1 MGKFSKFEQKV
12 CETFREFWVTSYP
25 RQGFLYRDHVL
36 FHHHHQLD
44 SLLVTHRDF
53 TGHETNVIA
62 CQVKEKYAKKGCILV
77 SMTTYSSVSNKKV
90 CNVFSLCRTLR
101 DLVHHSFGWL
111 SKTLPK
117 RLALPLTIQFTLKQ
131 NKRKQRFSLA
141 PIRNILREIIT
152 ELETQQTIFS
162 RQKHRVHL

>member
-1 MGKFSKFEQKV
+1 MGKFSKHEQKV

-44 SLLVTHRDF
+44 SLFVTHRDF
-53 TGHETNVIA
+53 TGHEANVIA
-62 CQVKEKYAKKGCILV
+62 CQVKEKYATRSCILV
-77 SMTTYSSVSNKKV
+77 SLTTYSNVSNKKV
-90 CNVFSLCRTLR
+90 CDVSSLCRTLR
-101 DLVHHSFGWL
+101 DWVHHSFGWL

-117 RLALPLTIQFTLKQ
+117 RLALPLTIQFTLK
-131 NKRKQRFSLA
+131 KQKWYWFSLV

-162 RQKHRVHL
+162 WRKHRAYL